1 MATRKRIAKS
11 RGKGRGKTASGAPK
25 LDASSLYFGTRSL
38 GDQATRWLQAQRE
51 ADSEQGG
58 FDLELEGKACGCI
71 LDFEKKYGNPYSFR
85 NSGIRTFDEEKKF
98 PKVRTGG
105 KVVAQLKSMAEEG
118 SVLASCFVAL
128 QMFFELTGD
137 MYLDKLGKADTEK
150 REKFLALLDV
160 AASGGFSYAYC
171 MLFFAYNALGEPEA
185 AQSWVQKALDA
196 NFDEMVFASADGL
209 RCPTQMQQKAIESV
223 LEHLYALAL
232 DHSWDA
238 LVMLMDIKKFRA
250 HNEAVSAFTKHM
262 PLIQSLIEQEHTGA
276 MRLFAE
282 SLDSCEH
289 QSSRLLPDPRV
300 TRFYE
305 RALMQGDLGALF
317 QYIQANFVGS
327 HYVGL
332 AEKDVFLLEGIL
344 RHPNLGADY
353 AARIHG
359 LQGRLL
365 RTLDDPK
372 GDKLLLQAAKAGYP
386 EDLCDTILAEFL
398 WGDKFIEYHED
409 TLLDDKSLD
418 KIPAVLFARGRMLIL
433 FPNSEDSVERALKN
447 IHEAAMK
454 GNPDANCW
462 FADSLLRGLHGL
474 KQDTEKGLELL
485 QSLLAQ
491 ENHPH
496 PHPRVLA
503 LEAIRQLGWI
513 KGLRGKGEQNIEWA
527 RELFGWAASQKDPL
541 GYVGLVILKSL
552 EAKTQK
558 QQKEMGQE
566 LAKAILYARSSGD
579 ASALFLLGSELAVNN
594 ESPEF
599 NAVCKQCMKTQGSR
613 ESLPADWYC
622 GQLAASVL
630 HSASIVGEPQGEF
643 LANLPDPRLGNLEKF
658 RKDKTVCEKFF

>member
-1 MATRKRIAKS
+1 MATRKRTAKS
-11 RGKGRGKTASGAPK
+11 RSKGRGKTASGAPK

-160 AASGGFSYAYC
+160 AARGGFSYAYC

-185 AQSWVQKALDA
+185 AQPWVQKALDA
-196 NFDEMVFASADGL
+196 NFDELVFASADGL

-250 HNEAVSAFTKHM
+250 HNEAVSSFTKHM

-289 QSSRLLPDPRV
+289 QSSKLFPDPRV

-317 QYIQANFVGS
+317 QYMGYSAIPILVPTTQPGSTVCRGAFCALSTIQ
-327 HYVGL
+327 
-332 AEKDVFLLEGIL
+332 
-344 RHPNLGADY
+344 
-353 AARIHG
+353 
-359 LQGRLL
+359 
-365 RTLDDPK
+365 
-372 GDKLLLQAAKAGYP
+372 
-386 EDLCDTILAEFL
+386 
-398 WGDKFIEYHED
+398 
-409 TLLDDKSLD
+409 
-418 KIPAVLFARGRMLIL
+418 
-433 FPNSEDSVERALKN
+433 
-447 IHEAAMK
+447 
-454 GNPDANCW
+454 
-462 FADSLLRGLHGL
+462 
-474 KQDTEKGLELL
+474 
-485 QSLLAQ
+485 
-491 ENHPH
+491 
-496 PHPRVLA
+496 
-503 LEAIRQLGWI
+503 
-513 KGLRGKGEQNIEWA
+513 
-527 RELFGWAASQKDPL
+527 RETSCCFR
-541 GYVGLVILKSL
+541 
-552 EAKTQK
+552 
-558 QQKEMGQE
+558 QQKPVIRK
-566 LAKAILYARSSGD
+566 LFVIRSLRNFSG
-579 ASALFLLGSELAVNN
+579 G
-594 ESPEF
+594 
-599 NAVCKQCMKTQGSR
+599 T
-613 ESLPADWYC
+613 SL
-622 GQLAASVL
+622 
-630 HSASIVGEPQGEF
+630 
-643 LANLPDPRLGNLEKF
+643 
-658 RKDKTVCEKFF
+658 